1 MDNTHSFDH
10 RTSSDGLDA
19 QPVNWELAVASME
32 SVLSQSSAHRKT
44 RLVDLLVQAEN
55 MLMDARRIRQPQ
67 LANALDRLLHAIQQE
82 LISPAEDFSRLIR
95 LIRHID
101 RIIKNMLLISHKDA
115 LPVALIISAQE
126 PSDVLRDALSRAGF
140 APRTINAQVLN
151 QALEHD
157 KIKALAD
164 EAELIIL
171 LAQDDESFTNLEL
184 PFTLLENELRH
195 KTSLLISSKD
205 SFQIRAA
212 SAKAGV
218 SHFLTEPL
226 DVSRLNTLL
235 QSSRILD
242 EENKPLR
249 VLMVDDMV
257 TAGVYWGK
265 HFQKQNINFRFES
278 KPEQAYR
285 SAVEMQPDII
295 LLDLYMPDIDGID
308 LAKIF
313 REHPRLLDVPIL
325 FMSTE
330 ENDRRRMHAKIQGG
344 DDFLNK
350 TIAIDDL
357 LKMVRYRALR
367 YRQSMAEKRSDSLT
381 GLLNHNA
388 IKDLV
393 EAEIDR
399 ANRQN
404 QPLSVVLIDIDHFKN
419 VNDTY
424 GHQAG
429 DIVIRKLSNLLNTR
443 LRRYD
448 GVGRYGGEEFMIT
461 LPNTDEQTAAHLI
474 NRLRVQFG
482 QSAIRTENGSNMF
495 CTFSAGI
502 ASFPRFLD
510 LTSLIEAADQHLYV
524 AKANGRNR
532 VVCSEEA
539 LGTSPAKPD

>member
-10 RTSSDGLDA
+10 RTSSEGLDA

-164 EAELIIL
+164 EAELIML
-171 LAQDDESFTNLEL
+171 LAQDDESFANLEL

-226 DVSRLNTLL
+226 DVSRLNMLL

-330 ENDRRRMHAKIQGG
+330 ENDRRRMNAKIQGG

-419 VNDTY
+419 VNDTF

-482 QSAIRTENGSNMF
+482 QSAIRTENGSNML

-539 LGTSPAKPD
+539 LGASPPKPD

>member
-1 MDNTHSFDH
+1 MDMLSFDH
-10 RTSSDGLDA
+10 RTSSEGLED

-32 SVLSQSSAHRKT
+32 SVLSHSSTHRKT
-44 RLVDLLVQAEN
+44 RLVDLLAQTEN
-55 MLMDARRIRQPQ
+55 MLIDARRFRQPQ

-82 LISPAEDFSRLIR
+82 LIAPAEDFSRLIR
-95 LIRHID
+95 LIRYID

-126 PSDVLRDALSRAGF
+126 PSDVLRDALSRSGF
-140 APRTINAQVLN
+140 APRTINAQ
-151 QALEHD
+151 ALEYD
-157 KIKALAD
+157 KIKALAA
-164 EAELIIL
+164 EAELIML
-171 LAQDDESFTNLEL
+171 LVQGDESVASLDIPFEL
-184 PFTLLENELRH
+184 IENELRH

-205 SFQIRAA
+205 SFQIRATA
-212 SAKAGV
+212 AKAGV

-226 DVSRLNTLL
+226 DVCRLNTLL

-242 EENKPLR
+242 EENKPLK

-265 HFQKQNINFRFES
+265 HFQMQNINFRFET

-313 REHPRLLDVPIL
+313 REHPRLRDVPIL

-330 ENDRRRMHAKIQGG
+330 ENDRRRMNAKIQGG

-404 QPLSVVLIDIDHFKN
+404 QQLSVVLIDIDHFKN

-448 GVGRYGGEEFMIT
+448 GVGRYGGEEFMVT

-482 QSAIRTENGSNMF
+482 QSGTLTENGSNLF

-539 LGTSPAKPD
+539 LGTSPLASD

>member
-1 MDNTHSFDH
+1 
-10 RTSSDGLDA
+10 
-19 QPVNWELAVASME
+19 ME

-82 LISPAEDFSRLIR
+82 LIVPAEDFSRLIR

-101 RIIKNMLLISHKDA
+101 RIIKNMLLISHRDD
-115 LPVALIISAQE
+115 LPVALIIGTQE
-126 PSDVLRDALSRAGF
+126 PSDVLRDALSRSGY
-140 APRTINAQVLN
+140 APRTINAQAVDH
-151 QALEHD
+151 A
-157 KIKALAD
+157 KIKVLAA
-164 EAELIIL
+164 EAELIML
-171 LAQDDESFTNLEL
+171 LVQGDESVASLDI
-184 PFTLLENELRH
+184 PFDLIENELRH

-212 SAKAGV
+212 AAKAGV

-226 DVSRLNTLL
+226 DVSHLNMLL

-242 EENKPLR
+242 EDDKPLK

-313 REHPRLLDVPIL
+313 REHPRLRDVPIL

-330 ENDRRRMHAKIQGG
+330 ENDRRRMNAKIQGG

-419 VNDTY
+419 VNDTF

-482 QSAIRTENGSNMF
+482 QSAILTENGSNLF

-532 VVCSEEA
+532 VVCSKEA
-539 LGTSPAKPD
+539 LGASPLESD

>member
-1 MDNTHSFDH
+1 MMDTHAFDH
-10 RTSSDGLDA
+10 RASPERLGEQA
-19 QPVNWELAVASME
+19 VNWELAAASME
-32 SVLSQSSAHRKT
+32 TVLSQSSAHRKT

-55 MLMDARRIRQPQ
+55 MLLEARRIRQPQ

-82 LISPAEDFSRLIR
+82 LVSPSEDFSRLIR
-95 LIRHID
+95 LIRYID
-101 RIIKNMLLISHKDA
+101 RIIKNMLIISHKDA
-115 LPVALIISAQE
+115 LPVALIVSAQE

-140 APRTINAQVLN
+140 APRTINAQ
-151 QALEHD
+151 ALEHD
-157 KIKALAD
+157 KIKSLAD

-171 LAQDDESFTNLEL
+171 LVQGDETVTNLEL
-184 PFTLLENELRH
+184 PFGLLENELRH
-195 KTSLLISSKD
+195 KTSFLISSKD

-242 EENKPLR
+242 EENKPLK
-249 VLMVDDMV
+249 VLMVDDMA

-265 HFQKQNINFRFES
+265 HFLRQNINFRFES

-313 REHPRLLDVPIL
+313 REHPRLRDVPIL

-330 ENDRRRMHAKIQGG
+330 ENDRRKMHAKIQGG

-393 EAEIDR
+393 EDEIDR

-404 QPLSVVLIDIDHFKN
+404 QPLSVVLIDIDHFKK

-429 DIVIRKLSNLLNTR
+429 DIVIRQLSNLLNTR

-448 GVGRYGGEEFMIT
+448 GVGRYGGEEFMVT
-461 LPNTDEQTAAHLI
+461 LPNTDEQTALHLI
-474 NRLRVQFG
+474 NRLRLQFG
-482 QSAIRTENGSNMF
+482 QSAIMTEGGNALF

-502 ASFPRFLD
+502 AIFPRYLD
-510 LTSLIEAADQHLYV
+510 LTSLIEAADQHLYI
-524 AKANGRNR
+524 AKESGRNR
-532 VVCSEEA
+532 VVCSDNPQEA
-539 LGTSPAKPD
+539 STTEPD

>member
-1 MDNTHSFDH
+1 MMDTHLFEH
-10 RTSSDGLDA
+10 RASSEALNE
-19 QPVNWELAVASME
+19 QPVNWELAAESME
-32 SVLSQSSAHRKT
+32 SVLTQSSAHRKT
-44 RLVDLLVQAEN
+44 RLVDLLIQAEN
-55 MLMDARRIRQPQ
+55 LLTEARQIRQPQ

-82 LISPAEDFSRLIR
+82 LIAPSEDFSRLIR

-101 RIIKNMLLISHKDA
+101 RIIRNIIVISQKDA
-115 LPVALIISAQE
+115 LTIALIISTQE

-140 APRTINAQVLN
+140 VPRTINVHAVDPN
-151 QALEHD
+151 R
-157 KIKALAD
+157 IKALAD
-164 EAELIIL
+164 EAELIML
-171 LAQDDESFTNLEL
+171 LVQSDESTESLNLPL
-184 PFTLLENELRH
+184 QLLENQLKH
-195 KTSLLISSKD
+195 KPSLLISNKD
-205 SFQIRAA
+205 CFEIRATA
-212 SAKAGV
+212 AKAGV

-235 QSSRILD
+235 QSSRMLD
-242 EENKPLR
+242 EKNKPLR
-249 VLMVDDMV
+249 VLMIDDMA

-265 HFQKQNINFRFES
+265 HFQKENINFRFES

-313 REHPRLLDVPIL
+313 REHPRLRDVPIL

-330 ENDRRRMHAKIQGG
+330 ENDLRRMNAKIQGG

-350 TIAIDDL
+350 TIAVDDL
-357 LKMVRYRALR
+357 MKMVRYRALR

-393 EAEIDR
+393 ESELDR

-404 QPLSVVLIDIDHFKN
+404 QPLSIVIIDIDHFKN

-429 DIVIRKLSNLLNTR
+429 DIVIRKISNMLNTR

-448 GVGRYGGEEFMIT
+448 GVGRYGGEEFMVT
-461 LPNTDEQTAAHLI
+461 LPNTDEQTAALLI
-474 NRLRVQFG
+474 NRLRVQFA
-482 QSAIRTENGSNMF
+482 QSAILSENGDSMF

-502 ASFPRFLD
+502 ASFPRYLD
-510 LTSLIEAADQHLYV
+510 LNSLIEAADQHLYL

-532 VVCSEEA
+532 VVSSEEA
-539 LGTSPAKPD
+539 TESFPKQS

>member
-1 MDNTHSFDH
+1 MMDTHLFEH
-10 RTSSDGLDA
+10 RASSEALNE
-19 QPVNWELAVASME
+19 QPVNWELAAESME
-32 SVLSQSSAHRKT
+32 SVLTQSSAHRKT
-44 RLVDLLVQAEN
+44 RLVDLLIQAEN
-55 MLMDARRIRQPQ
+55 LLTEARQIRQPQ

-82 LISPAEDFSRLIR
+82 LIAPSEDFSRLIR

-101 RIIKNMLLISHKDA
+101 RIIKNIIVISQKDA
-115 LPVALIISAQE
+115 LTIALIISTRE

-140 APRTINAQVLN
+140 VPRTINVHAVDPN
-151 QALEHD
+151 R
-157 KIKALAD
+157 IKALAD
-164 EAELIIL
+164 EAELIML
-171 LAQDDESFTNLEL
+171 LVQADESTESLNLPL
-184 PFTLLENELRH
+184 QLLENQLKH
-195 KTSLLISSKD
+195 KPSLLISNKD
-205 SFQIRAA
+205 CFEIRATA
-212 SAKAGV
+212 AKAGV

-235 QSSRILD
+235 QSSRMLD
-242 EENKPLR
+242 EKNKPLR
-249 VLMVDDMV
+249 VLMIDDMA

-265 HFQKQNINFRFES
+265 HFQKENINFRFES

-313 REHPRLLDVPIL
+313 REHPRLRDVPIL

-330 ENDRRRMHAKIQGG
+330 ENDLRRMNAKIQGG

-350 TIAIDDL
+350 TIAVDDL
-357 LKMVRYRALR
+357 MKMVRYRALR

-393 EAEIDR
+393 ESELDR

-404 QPLSVVLIDIDHFKN
+404 QPLSIVIIDIDHFKN

-429 DIVIRKLSNLLNTR
+429 DIVIRKISNMLNTR

-448 GVGRYGGEEFMIT
+448 GVGRYGGEEFMVT
-461 LPNTDEQTAAHLI
+461 LPNTDEQTAALLI
-474 NRLRVQFG
+474 NRLRVQFA
-482 QSAIRTENGSNMF
+482 QSAVLSENGDSMF

-502 ASFPRFLD
+502 ASFPRYLD
-510 LTSLIEAADQHLYV
+510 LNSLIEAADQHLYL

-532 VVCSEEA
+532 VVSSEEA
-539 LGTSPAKPD
+539 TESFPKQS

>member
-1 MDNTHSFDH
+1 MDTHSFDH

-82 LISPAEDFSRLIR
+82 LIAPAEDFSRLIR

-101 RIIKNMLLISHKDA
+101 RIIKNMLLISHRDA
-115 LPVALIISAQE
+115 LPVALIIGTQE

-140 APRTINAQVLN
+140 APRTINAQAVDH
-151 QALEHD
+151 A
-157 KIKALAD
+157 KIKVLAA
-164 EAELIIL
+164 EAELIML
-171 LAQDDESFTNLEL
+171 LVQGDESVASLDIPFEL
-184 PFTLLENELRH
+184 IENELRH

-212 SAKAGV
+212 AAKAGV

-242 EENKPLR
+242 EDDKPLK

-313 REHPRLLDVPIL
+313 REHPRLRDVPIL

-330 ENDRRRMHAKIQGG
+330 ENDRRRMNAKIQGG

-404 QPLSVVLIDIDHFKN
+404 QQLSVVLIDIDHFKN

-448 GVGRYGGEEFMIT
+448 GVGRYGGEEFMVT
-461 LPNTDEQTAAHLI
+461 LPNTDEQTAADLI

-482 QSAIRTENGSNMF
+482 QSGTLTENGSNLF

-539 LGTSPAKPD
+539 LGASPDKSD

>member
-1 MDNTHSFDH
+1 MDTHSFDR
-10 RTSSDGLDA
+10 RTSSDELGD
-19 QPVNWELAVASME
+19 QPVNWELAATSME
-32 SVLSQSSAHRKT
+32 SVLAQSSAHRKT

-55 MLMDARRIRQPQ
+55 MLKDARRIRQPQ

-140 APRTINAQVLN
+140 APRTINTL
-151 QALEHD
+151 ALD
-157 KIKALAD
+157 QSKIKALAD
-164 EAELIIL
+164 EAELIVL
-171 LAQDDESFTNLEL
+171 LVQGDESVAHLDL
-184 PFTLLENELRH
+184 PFALLENEIRH

-226 DVSRLNTLL
+226 DVSRLNALL

-242 EENKPLR
+242 EENKPLK

-313 REHPRLLDVPIL
+313 REHPRLQDVPIL

-330 ENDRRRMHAKIQGG
+330 ENDRRKMNAKIQGG

-448 GVGRYGGEEFMIT
+448 GVGRYGGEEFMVT
-461 LPNTDEQTAAHLI
+461 LPNTDEQTAALLI

-482 QSAIRTENGSNMF
+482 QSSVLTENGNNMF

-502 ASFPRFLD
+502 ASFPHCLD

-524 AKANGRNR
+524 AKAKGRNR

-539 LGTSPAKPD
+539 LDASTEPN

>member
-1 MDNTHSFDH
+1 
-10 RTSSDGLDA
+10 
-19 QPVNWELAVASME
+19 
-32 SVLSQSSAHRKT
+32 
-44 RLVDLLVQAEN
+44 
-55 MLMDARRIRQPQ
+55 
-67 LANALDRLLHAIQQE
+67 
-82 LISPAEDFSRLIR
+82 
-95 LIRHID
+95 
-101 RIIKNMLLISHKDA
+101 
-115 LPVALIISAQE
+115 
-126 PSDVLRDALSRAGF
+126 
-140 APRTINAQVLN
+140 
-151 QALEHD
+151 
-157 KIKALAD
+157 
-164 EAELIIL
+164 
-171 LAQDDESFTNLEL
+171 
-184 PFTLLENELRH
+184 
-195 KTSLLISSKD
+195 
-205 SFQIRAA
+205 
-212 SAKAGV
+212 
-218 SHFLTEPL
+218 
-226 DVSRLNTLL
+226 
-235 QSSRILD
+235 
-242 EENKPLR
+242 
-249 VLMVDDMV
+249 
-257 TAGVYWGK
+257 
-265 HFQKQNINFRFES
+265 
-278 KPEQAYR
+278 
-285 SAVEMQPDII
+285 
-295 LLDLYMPDIDGID
+295 MPDIDGID

-313 REHPRLLDVPIL
+313 REHPRLRDVPIL

-330 ENDRRRMHAKIQGG
+330 ENDRRRMNAKIQGG

-393 EAEIDR
+393 EGEIDR

-448 GVGRYGGEEFMIT
+448 GVGRYGGEEFMVT

-482 QSAIRTENGSNMF
+482 QSAILTENGSNIF

-510 LTSLIEAADQHLYV
+510 LTSLIEAADQHSYV

-539 LGTSPAKPD
+539 AGASTAEPD

>member
-1 MDNTHSFDH
+1 MMDTHLFEH
-10 RTSSDGLDA
+10 RASSEALNE
-19 QPVNWELAVASME
+19 QPVNWELAAESME
-32 SVLSQSSAHRKT
+32 SVLTQSSAHRKT
-44 RLVDLLVQAEN
+44 RLVDLLIQAEN
-55 MLMDARRIRQPQ
+55 LLTEARQIRQPQ

-82 LISPAEDFSRLIR
+82 LIAPSEDFSRLIR

-101 RIIKNMLLISHKDA
+101 RIIRNIIVISQKDA
-115 LPVALIISAQE
+115 LTIALIISTQE

-140 APRTINAQVLN
+140 VPRTINVHAVDPN
-151 QALEHD
+151 R
-157 KIKALAD
+157 IKALAD
-164 EAELIIL
+164 EAELIML
-171 LAQDDESFTNLEL
+171 LVQSDESTESLNLPL
-184 PFTLLENELRH
+184 QLLENQLKH
-195 KTSLLISSKD
+195 KPSLLISNKD
-205 SFQIRAA
+205 CFEIRATA
-212 SAKAGV
+212 AKAGV

-235 QSSRILD
+235 QSSRMLD
-242 EENKPLR
+242 EKNKPLR
-249 VLMVDDMV
+249 VLMIDDMA

-265 HFQKQNINFRFES
+265 HFQKENINFRFES

-313 REHPRLLDVPIL
+313 REHPRLRDVPIL

-330 ENDRRRMHAKIQGG
+330 ENDLRRMNAKIQGG

-350 TIAIDDL
+350 TIAVDDL
-357 LKMVRYRALR
+357 MKMVRYRALR

-393 EAEIDR
+393 ESELDR

-404 QPLSVVLIDIDHFKN
+404 QPLSIVIIDIDHFKN

-429 DIVIRKLSNLLNTR
+429 DIVIRKISNMLNTR

-448 GVGRYGGEEFMIT
+448 GVGRYGGEEFMVT
-461 LPNTDEQTAAHLI
+461 LPNTDEQTAALLI
-474 NRLRVQFG
+474 NRLRVQFA
-482 QSAIRTENGSNMF
+482 QSAILSENGDSMF

-502 ASFPRFLD
+502 ANFPRYLD
-510 LTSLIEAADQHLYV
+510 LNSLIEAADQHLYL

-532 VVCSEEA
+532 VVSSEEA
-539 LGTSPAKPD
+539 TESFPKQS

>member
-1 MDNTHSFDH
+1 MDTRTFDYK
-10 RTSSDGLDA
+10 SSLEGVDK
-19 QPVNWELAVASME
+19 QPVNWALAVASME
-32 SVLSQSSAHRKT
+32 SALSQSSAHRKT

-55 MLMDARRIRQPQ
+55 MLFDARRIRQPQ

-82 LISPAEDFSRLIR
+82 LIAPAEDFSRLNR

-101 RIIKNMLLISHKDA
+101 RIIKNMLLVSQNDA

-126 PSDVLRDALSRAGF
+126 PDDVLRDALSRAGF
-140 APRTINAQVLN
+140 APRTINVKVLN
-151 QALEHD
+151 QPLEHS

-164 EAELIIL
+164 EAELIML
-171 LAQDDESFTNLEL
+171 LVQGGESLAVLDL
-184 PFTLLENELRH
+184 PFTLLKNELRR
-195 KTSLLISSKD
+195 KTSIMISSTD
-205 SFQIRAA
+205 SFQIRVA

-218 SHFLTEPL
+218 THFLTEPL
-226 DVSRLNTLL
+226 DVSRLNALL

-249 VLMVDDMV
+249 VLMVDDMA

-265 HFQKQNINFRFES
+265 HFQKQNIHFRFES

-285 SAVEMQPDII
+285 SAIEMQPDII

-313 REHPRLLDVPIL
+313 REHPRLRDVPIL

-367 YRQSMAEKRSDSLT
+367 YREAMAEKRSDSLT

-388 IKDLV
+388 IKNLV
-393 EAEIDR
+393 EGEIDR

-404 QPLSVVLIDIDHFKN
+404 QPLTVVLIDIDHFKN

-448 GVGRYGGEEFMIT
+448 GVGRYGGEEFMVT

-474 NRLRVQFG
+474 NRLRVHFG
-482 QSAIRTENGSNMF
+482 QTGIQTESGSNMF

-524 AKANGRNR
+524 AKAKGRNR

-539 LGTSPAKPD
+539 LDGSPAKPD

>member
-1 MDNTHSFDH
+1 MDTHSFDH

-82 LISPAEDFSRLIR
+82 LIVPAEDFSRLIR

-101 RIIKNMLLISHKDA
+101 RIIKNMLLISHRDD
-115 LPVALIISAQE
+115 LPVALIIGTQE
-126 PSDVLRDALSRAGF
+126 PSDVLRDALSRSGY
-140 APRTINAQVLN
+140 APRTINAQAVDH
-151 QALEHD
+151 A
-157 KIKALAD
+157 KIKVLAA
-164 EAELIIL
+164 EAELIML
-171 LAQDDESFTNLEL
+171 LVQGDESVASLDI
-184 PFTLLENELRH
+184 PFDLIENELRH

-212 SAKAGV
+212 AAKAGV

-226 DVSRLNTLL
+226 DVSHLNMLL

-242 EENKPLR
+242 EDDKPLK

-313 REHPRLLDVPIL
+313 REHPRLRDVPIL

-330 ENDRRRMHAKIQGG
+330 ENDRRRMNAKIQGG

-419 VNDTY
+419 VNDTF

-482 QSAIRTENGSNMF
+482 QSAILTENGSNLF

-532 VVCSEEA
+532 VVCSKEA
-539 LGTSPAKPD
+539 LGASPLESD

>member
-1 MDNTHSFDH
+1 
-10 RTSSDGLDA
+10 
-19 QPVNWELAVASME
+19 
-32 SVLSQSSAHRKT
+32 
-44 RLVDLLVQAEN
+44 VDLLVQAEN

-101 RIIKNMLLISHKDA
+101 RIIKNILLISHKDA

-164 EAELIIL
+164 EAELIML

-330 ENDRRRMHAKIQGG
+330 ENDRRRMNAKIQGG

-482 QSAIRTENGSNMF
+482 QSTIRTENGSNMF

-532 VVCSEEA
+532 VVCSEEV
-539 LGTSPAKPD
+539 LGASPAKPD

>member
-1 MDNTHSFDH
+1 MDTHFYDLEPSTEALAD
-10 RTSSDGLDA
+10 L
-19 QPVNWELAVASME
+19 PVDWQLAAASME
-32 SVLSQSSAHRKT
+32 ATLKSSTSRNT
-44 RLVDLLVQAEN
+44 RLVDLRDQSTR
-55 MLMDARRIRQPQ
+55 MLIEARKIRQSH
-67 LANALDRLLHAIQQE
+67 LANALDRLLQAIQQE
-82 LISPAEDFSRLIR
+82 FTSPAEDYSRLIR

-101 RIIKNMLLISHKDA
+101 RMIKARLLSDKTDSR
-115 LPVALIISAQE
+115 PSALILSSAE
-126 PSDVLRDALSRAGF
+126 PSDVLKDALSRAGF
-140 APRTINAQVLN
+140 ILN
-151 QALEHD
+151 LVYFEGLSRD
-157 KIKALAD
+157 KIKTLAD
-164 EAELIIL
+164 KAQLIL
-171 LAQDDESFTNLEL
+171 LLIEKDEPIAHLDL
-184 PFTLLENELRH
+184 PFTLLQSEIQQ
-195 KTSLLISSKD
+195 KTSLLIANKD
-205 SFQIRAA
+205 SFHLRATA
-212 SAKAGV
+212 AKAGI

-242 EENKPLR
+242 EQNIPLK
-249 VLMVDDMV
+249 VLMVDDLT
-257 TAGVYWGK
+257 TAGRYWGK
-265 HFQKQNINFRFES
+265 HFQQQNINFRFES
-278 KPEQAYR
+278 KPEFAYE
-285 SAVEMQPDII
+285 AAIEMAPDII
-295 LLDLYMPDIDGID
+295 LLDLYMPDIDGIE

-313 REHPRLLDVPIL
+313 RDHPRLHDVPIL

-330 ENDRRRMHAKIQGG
+330 ENDRRRMLAKIQGG

-350 TIAIDDL
+350 TISVDDL
-357 LKMVRYRALR
+357 LQMVRYRALR
-367 YRQSMAEKRSDSLT
+367 YRQSLAEKRSDSLT

-393 EAEIDR
+393 DSEIDR

-461 LPNTDEQTAAHLI
+461 LPNTDEQTASALI
-474 NRLRVQFG
+474 NELRMQFG
-482 QSAIRTENGSNMF
+482 RTAISSDTGLNIF

-532 VVCSEEA
+532 VVCSESANKPGE
-539 LGTSPAKPD
+539 TSFQTDKMN

>member
-1 MDNTHSFDH
+1 MDTHSFDH
-10 RTSSDGLDA
+10 RTSSEGLDE

-82 LISPAEDFSRLIR
+82 LIAPAEDFSRLIR

-140 APRTINAQVLN
+140 APRTINAQ
-151 QALEHD
+151 ALEHD

-164 EAELIIL
+164 EAELIML
-171 LAQDDESFTNLEL
+171 LVQGDESVANLDL
-184 PFTLLENELRH
+184 PFALLENELRH

-242 EENKPLR
+242 EENKPLK

-313 REHPRLLDVPIL
+313 REHPRLRDVPIL

-393 EAEIDR
+393 EGEIDR

-448 GVGRYGGEEFMIT
+448 GVGRYGGEEFMVT

-482 QSAIRTENGSNMF
+482 QSAILTENGSNMF

-539 LGTSPAKPD
+539 LGASPAESD